1 MREGRTDSVDFDVF
15 GIVDVDELLVD
26 ERTVRAGLVE
36 RVVVFGGLVADLRG
50 EETRDAKKEENEKGN
65 LNVRYED
72 FL

>member
-15 GIVDVDELLVD
+15 GIVNVDELLVD

-50 EETRDAKKEENEKGN
+50 EKTRDAKKEENEKGN